1 MKKYLL
7 VDVDGTLIDS
17 YPGIRESFITAL
29 RTHGYGIPDESFLRG
44 LPGPPMR
51 ESMIAAGVSALK
63 LSDVMATYSE
73 HQRTIGWKMS
83 APFEGMK
90 ELLARWRD
98 EGYVLAT
105 ATSKSYSGAV
115 QALTHYGM
123 IDYFHYLATAEDGG
137 GPRQHKADVIDY
149 AFELMAGGVPKNRD
163 EYLLIGDRKH
173 DATGAEQHGI
183 DSVLV
188 TWGYGSENELA
199 LATAVADS
207 PAELASLVA
216 TM

>member
-73 HQRTIGWKMS
+73 HQ
-83 APFEGMK
+83 
-90 ELLARWRD
+90 
-98 EGYVLAT
+98 
-105 ATSKSYSGAV
+105 
-115 QALTHYGM
+115 
-123 IDYFHYLATAEDGG
+123 
-137 GPRQHKADVIDY
+137 
-149 AFELMAGGVPKNRD
+149 
-163 EYLLIGDRKH
+163 
-173 DATGAEQHGI
+173 HG
-183 DSVLV
+183 
-188 TWGYGSENELA
+188 
-199 LATAVADS
+199 
-207 PAELASLVA
+207 
-216 TM
+216 